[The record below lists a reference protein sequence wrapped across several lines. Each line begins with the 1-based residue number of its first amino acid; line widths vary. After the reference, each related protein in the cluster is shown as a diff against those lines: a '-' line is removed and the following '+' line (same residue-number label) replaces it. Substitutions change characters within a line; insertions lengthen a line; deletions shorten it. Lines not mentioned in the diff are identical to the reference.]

1 MLEEVLLAEG
11 KLYQMKIWLYKKKK
25 MKYSDKFYEN
35 KLYKLE
41 GINSFWEKQIKL
53 TKMKEKIEWSY

>member
-1 MLEEVLLAEG
+1 
-11 KLYQMKIWLYKKKK
+11 

-41 GINSFWEKQIKL
+41 GINSFREKQIKL